1 MTTLC
6 VLQHPVKK
14 LGVVIKDAELLDLC
28 KGLLAIDPALRL
40 EGVQPQHKDTRS
52 MHAYATHTI
61 QCM

>member
-40 EGVQPQHKDTRS
+40 EGVPQHTDTLS
-52 MHAYATHTI
+52 VHTYATHTI